1 MVASLEEQSQNSSIQ
16 ELDRI
21 FDLQK
26 KDFASSPYPDA
37 RERIDNLKVLKS
49 LMLDNRERIAQ
60 VIYEDFGCRAKT
72 ETIMCEM
79 LVATEGIKY
88 AISHLRRW
96 MRPSRRHVGML
107 FKTTSAKVVYQPK
120 GVVGVIV
127 PWNYPLFLAI
137 GPAIYA
143 LAAGNRVMLKMSEAT
158 PRTGALLEEL
168 VSAAFPEQVV
178 AVINGGP
185 DVAAAFSAK
194 PFDHILFT
202 GSTNVGRLVMKAAAD
217 NLTPVTLELGGKS
230 PTIIGPEASMHMA
243 AERLGFTKAIN
254 AGQTCVAPDYVM
266 VPEGRQQEFVAAITK
281 VFSGMYRSLADNDDY
296 TSIIND
302 RQYQRLIELLDDAR
316 QKGGQLIEVNPGGE
330 KLDPERR
337 KLPLILVLG
346 ANDSMRLMQEE
357 IFGPILPVVGYTGL
371 DAAVEFVNARPRP
384 LALYYFGNDQ
394 DSRKKVLERTHSGG
408 VCFNDAVFH
417 VAIDD
422 MPFGGV
428 GPSGMGAYHGHEG
441 FLTFSHA
448 KAVMSRPSMINT
460 SRVLHPPYG
469 GRLQAL
475 VERLFLR

>member
-1 MVASLEEQSQNSSIQ
+1 MAASLEEQSHNSPMK

-21 FDLQK
+21 FDFQK
-26 KDFASSPYPDA
+26 KDFAASPYPDA

-49 LMLDNRERIAQ
+49 LMLDNRERIVEA
-60 VIYEDFGCRAKT
+60 ISEDFGCRAKS

-79 LVATEGIKY
+79 LVAAEGIKY

-120 GVVGVIV
+120 GVIGIIV

-168 VSAAFPEQVV
+168 VAAAFPEQVM

-194 PFDHILFT
+194 AFDHILFT

-230 PTIIGPEASMHMA
+230 PTIIGPEASMDMA
-243 AERLGFTKAIN
+243 AERLGFTKAVN

-266 VPEGRQQEFVAAITK
+266 VPEGSQQEFVAAITK

-302 RQYQRLIELLDDAR
+302 RQYQRLTELLDDAR
-316 QKGGQLIEVNPGGE
+316 EKGGQLIEVNPGGE

-337 KLPLILVLG
+337 KMPLILVLG

-357 IFGPILPVVGYTGL
+357 IFGPILPVIGYTGL
-371 DAAVEFVNARPRP
+371 DAAVEFVNERPRP

-394 DSRKKVLERTHSGG
+394 ASRKKVLERTHSGG

-422 MPFGGV
+422 MPFGGI

-448 KAVMSRPSMINT
+448 KGVLSRPSLLNT

>member
-1 MVASLEEQSQNSSIQ
+1 MVASLEEQSQNSSTQ
-16 ELDRI
+16 ALDRI
-21 FDLQK
+21 FDFQK
-26 KDFASSPYPDA
+26 KDFASTPYPDA

-49 LMLDNRERIAQ
+49 LMLDNRDQIAEA
-60 VIYEDFGCRAKT
+60 ISEDFGCRSKT
-72 ETIMCEM
+72 ETMMVEM
-79 LVATEGIKY
+79 LVAVEGIKY
-88 AISHLRRW
+88 AIRHLRRW

-120 GVVGVIV
+120 GVVGIIV

-168 VSAAFPEQVV
+168 VSAAFPEQVM

-230 PTIIGPEASMHMA
+230 PTIIGPEASLDMA
-243 AERLGFTKAIN
+243 AERLGFTKALN

-266 VPEGRQQEFVAAITK
+266 VPEGRQQEFVAAVTK

-296 TSIIND
+296 TSIINQ
-302 RQYQRLIELLDDAR
+302 RQYQRLSDLLDDAR
-316 QKGGQLIEVNPGGE
+316 NKGGQLIEVNPGGE

-337 KLPLILVLG
+337 KLPMILVLG

-357 IFGPILPVVGYTGL
+357 IFGPILPVIGYTGL
-371 DAAVEFVNARPRP
+371 DAALEYVNARPRP

-408 VCFNDAVFH
+408 VCFNDAIFH

-422 MPFGGV
+422 MPFGGI

-448 KAVMSRPSMINT
+448 KGVLSRPGLLNT